1 LAARTDSNPSFSL
14 ERALIYLCNMLIIK
28 YLRIQIFPVALLLL
42 NPKSFSKR
50 FVDSI
55 GTLASNNVFAEAVKI
70 LT

>member
-1 LAARTDSNPSFSL
+1 
-14 ERALIYLCNMLIIK
+14 MLIIK